1 MSVRL
6 SAVLAALALVLTV
19 SAASQASEEPL
30 ILKGAKGAI
39 VSVAFSPDGRTL
51 AAAAGERLY
60 LWELS
65 SRELRSS
72 LRTNTG
78 NRSGMVAFSPDGKMV
93 AFGDWEL
100 AVLAAD
106 SGKELARL
114 GRQGKG

>member
-6 SAVLAALALVLTV
+6 SAVLAALTPVLTV
-19 SAASQASEEPL
+19 SAASHASEEPL
-30 ILKGAKGAI
+30 ILKGVKGS
-39 VSVAFSPDGRTL
+39 VMSVAFSPDGRML

-65 SRELRSS
+65 SQELRSS
-72 LRTNTG
+72 PRTNTG
-78 NRSGMVAFSPDGKMV
+78 NRSGRVAFSPDGKMV
-93 AFGDWEL
+93 ALGDWEL

-114 GRQGKG
+114 GRQEKG